1 MAAKEN
7 LTKTSDIQSTA
18 RVIDFVTR
26 FARNWEHLREILG
39 IMRPIRK
46 EPGAIL
52 KSKTAS
58 VTLQSG
64 NVGEGEEIPY
74 SKATVIETPYEEM
87 TVEKYAKA
95 VSIEAI
101 KTYGYDVAVGMTD
114 DAFLYELQDN
124 VTRRFYAYLN
134 TGKLASSETTWQRA
148 LAMAKGLVI
157 NKFKQIH
164 RTVTNVVGFANVLD
178 LYDYLGD
185 ANITV
190 QTAFGFQY
198 VQNFMGFSTVFLLS
212 DEEIPRGRVIAT
224 PVENIVLYYVDPST
238 SDFARAGL
246 VYTTDGETNLIGF
259 HVEGNYHTAVSES
272 FAIMGMT
279 LFAEYLDG
287 IAVID
292 VDSTPTLGTL
302 TVQSAAGT
310 DSGDTKLTVTPAKET
325 ATNVYKYKTDPSTA
339 PVVTYGQSVRN
350 WTTWDGVSDITATTG
365 HKITVVEADSTYKA
379 QNAGNATVASKTQNA
394 GNATVA
400 SKT

>member
-1 MAAKEN
+1 MAAKDN
-7 LTKTSDIQSTA
+7 LTKSSDIQSTA

-148 LAMAKGLVI
+148 LAMSKGLVI

-310 DSGDTKLTVTPAKET
+310 ASGDTKLTVTPIKESP
-325 ATNVYKYKTDPSTA
+325 TNVYKYKTDPSTA

-350 WTTWDGVSDITATTG
+350 WTTWDGVSDIPATTG

-379 QNAGNATVASKTQNA
+379 QNAGNATVTAKT
-394 GNATVA
+394 
-400 SKT
+400 

>member
-379 QNAGNATVASKTQNA
+379 QNAGNTTVTSKT
-394 GNATVA
+394 
-400 SKT
+400 

>member
-1 MAAKEN
+1 MAAKDN
-7 LTKTSDIQSTA
+7 LTKTADIQSTA

-148 LAMAKGLVI
+148 LAMSKGLVI

-292 VDSTPTLGTL
+292 VDTTPTLGAL

-379 QNAGNATVASKTQNA
+379 QNSGNTTVASKT
-394 GNATVA
+394 
-400 SKT
+400 

>member
-1 MAAKEN
+1 MAAKDN
-7 LTKTSDIQSTA
+7 LTKSSDIQSTA

-148 LAMAKGLVI
+148 LAMSKGLVI

-310 DSGDTKLTVTPAKET
+310 ASGDTKLTVTPIKESP
-325 ATNVYKYKTDPSTA
+325 TNVYKYKTDPSTA

-379 QNAGNATVASKTQNA
+379 QNAGNATVTAKT
-394 GNATVA
+394 
-400 SKT
+400 

>member
-7 LTKTSDIQSTA
+7 LTKTADIQSTA

-46 EPGAIL
+46 EPGSVL
-52 KSKTAS
+52 KSKTAT
-58 VTLQSG
+58 VVLQSG
-64 NVGEGEEIPY
+64 SVGEGEEIPY
-74 SKATVIETPYEEM
+74 SKATVTETPYEEM

-95 VSIEAI
+95 VSIESI

-124 VTRRFYAYLN
+124 VTRRFYTYLN
-134 TGKLASSETTWQRA
+134 TGTLTSSETTWQRA
-148 LAMAKGLVI
+148 LAMAKGRVI

-164 RTVTNVVGFANVLD
+164 RTVTNVVGFVNVLD

-185 ANITV
+185 ANITI

-212 DEEIPRGRVIAT
+212 DEEIQRGRVIAT

-246 VYTTDGETNLIGF
+246 QYTTDGETNLIGF

-279 LFAEYLDG
+279 LFAEYKDA

-292 VDSTPTLGTL
+292 VDFTPTLGTL
-302 TVQSAAGT
+302 TVSSAAGT
-310 DSGDTKLTVTPAKET
+310 ESGTTKLTVTPGKESSG
-325 ATNVYKYKTDPSTA
+325 NVYKYKTDPTTA
-339 PVVTYGQSVRN
+339 PTVAYGQNVRT
-350 WTTWDGVSDITATTG
+350 WTSWDGTSDITATTG
-365 HKITVVEADSTYKA
+365 HKITVVEADGTYKA
-379 QNAGNATVASKTQNA
+379 QNAGNATVTAQT
-394 GNATVA
+394 
-400 SKT
+400 

>member
-1 MAAKEN
+1 MAAKDN
-7 LTKTSDIQSTA
+7 LTKSSDIQSTA

-148 LAMAKGLVI
+148 LAMSKGLVI

-246 VYTTDGETNLIGF
+246 VDTTDGETNLIGF

-310 DSGDTKLTVTPAKET
+310 ASGDTKLTVTPIKESP
-325 ATNVYKYKTDPSTA
+325 TNVYKYKTDPSTA

-379 QNAGNATVASKTQNA
+379 QNAGNATVTAKT
-394 GNATVA
+394 
-400 SKT
+400 

>member
-1 MAAKEN
+1 MAAKDN
-7 LTKTSDIQSTA
+7 LTKSSDIQSTA

-64 NVGEGEEIPY
+64 TVGEGEEIPY

-134 TGKLASSETTWQRA
+134 TGTLASSETTWQRA

-302 TVQSAAGT
+302 TVQSEAGT
-310 DSGDTKLTVTPAKET
+310 ASGDTKLTVTPIKESP
-325 ATNVYKYKTDPSTA
+325 TNVYKYKTDPSTA

-379 QNAGNATVASKTQNA
+379 QNAGNATVTAKT
-394 GNATVA
+394 
-400 SKT
+400 

>member
-1 MAAKEN
+1 MVAKNN
-7 LTKTSDIQSTA
+7 LTKSSDIQSTA

-148 LAMAKGLVI
+148 LAMSKGLVI

-238 SDFARAGL
+238 TDFARAGL

-302 TVQSAAGT
+302 TVQSAMGT
-310 DSGDTKLTVTPAKET
+310 ASGDTKLTVTPIKESP
-325 ATNVYKYKTDPSTA
+325 TNVYKYKTDPSTA

-379 QNAGNATVASKTQNA
+379 QNAGNATVTAKT
-394 GNATVA
+394 
-400 SKT
+400 

>member
-1 MAAKEN
+1 MAAKDN
-7 LTKTSDIQSTA
+7 LTKSSDIQSTA

-74 SKATVIETPYEEM
+74 SKATVMETPYEEM
-87 TVEKYAKA
+87 TVEKYAKV

-148 LAMAKGLVI
+148 LAMSKGLVI

-310 DSGDTKLTVTPAKET
+310 ASVDTKLTVTPIKESP
-325 ATNVYKYKTDPSTA
+325 TNVYKYKTDPSTA

-379 QNAGNATVASKTQNA
+379 QNAGNATVTAKT
-394 GNATVA
+394 
-400 SKT
+400 